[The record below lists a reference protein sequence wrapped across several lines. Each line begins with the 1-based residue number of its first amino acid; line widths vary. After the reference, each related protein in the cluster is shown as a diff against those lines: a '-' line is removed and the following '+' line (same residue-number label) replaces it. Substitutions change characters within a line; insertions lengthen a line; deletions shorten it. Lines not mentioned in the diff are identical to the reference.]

1 MCFFSKKD
9 YHRSNN
15 IEKTKD
21 IETKWWCYFRI
32 NHFYNF
38 EISKI
43 EKESKKRKK
52 RKERKEERRRTSG
65 KNKWTLQNLR
75 KFSIKFKMSVNNQ
88 KVFIHCKMFG
98 MMYLRKKNKGK
109 NKLALKYGI
118 IKNIDSLTHLAW
130 QILTN
135 GLRRRVSLTKSFTK
149 FSSMH
154 S

>member
-15 IEKTKD
+15 IQKTKD

-32 NHFYNF
+32 NDFYNF

-43 EKESKKRKK
+43 EKESKKWKG
-52 RKERKEERRRTSG
+52 RRTSG
-65 KNKWTLQNLR
+65 KNEWTLQNLR

-88 KVFIHCKMFG
+88 KVSIHCKMFG
-98 MMYLRKKNKGK
+98 MMYSRLKKGK
-109 NKLALKYGI
+109 NQNQLALKYGI
-118 IKNIDSLTHLAW
+118 IKDIDSLTHLAW

-135 GLRRRVSLTKSFTK
+135 GLRRRVSMTKSFTK
-149 FSSMH
+149 FYSIH

>member
-9 YHRSNN
+9 YRTSNN
-15 IEKTKD
+15 IQKTKD

-43 EKESKKRKK
+43 EKESKKWKG
-52 RKERKEERRRTSG
+52 RRTSG
-65 KNKWTLQNLR
+65 KSEWTLQNLR

-88 KVFIHCKMFG
+88 KVSIHCKMFG
-98 MMYLRKKNKGK
+98 MMYSRLKKGK

-118 IKNIDSLTHLAW
+118 IKDIDSLTHLAW

-135 GLRRRVSLTKSFTK
+135 GLRRRVSMTKSFTK
-149 FSSMH
+149 FDSMH